1 MIGLF
6 HSDWLGCRPGR
17 VSYWPTAGRERWKNP
32 ASPPHYRG
40 ELGVDFT
47 GFLDSAEAELSRD
60 TPPPTSQLCNCS
72 TLQQIQ
78 DKLL

>member
-1 MIGLF
+1 MTGLF
-6 HSDWLGCRPGR
+6 HSDWLGCCP
-17 VSYWPTAGRERWKNP
+17 SSLLAHSWERERRKNP

-40 ELGVDFT
+40 ELRVDFT

>member
-17 VSYWPTAGRERWKNP
+17 VFYWPTAGRGKDGKIRHP
-32 ASPPHYRG
+32 PPHYRG
-40 ELGVDFT
+40 ELRVDFI
-47 GFLDSAEAELSRD
+47 GFLDSAEAELSRY
-60 TPPPTSQLCNCS
+60 TPPTSKLCNCS